1 MSKTFVF
8 ITGEKIEVVADDLDE
23 AMRLVSLG
31 EYEEIETETFL
42 LEEIDNASGYVASS
56 VFR

>member
-8 ITGEKIEVVADDLDE
+8 ITGEKIEVIADDLDE

-31 EYEEIETETFL
+31 EYEEIETETLL
-42 LEEIDNASGYVASS
+42 LEEIDNDSGYVASS

>member
-1 MSKTFVF
+1 VF
-8 ITGEKIEVVADDLDE
+8 ITGEKIEVVADNLDE

-42 LEEIDNASGYVASS
+42 LEEIDNDSGYVASS

>member
-8 ITGEKIEVVADDLDE
+8 ITGEKIEVVADNLDE

-42 LEEIDNASGYVASS
+42 LEEIDNDSGYVASS

>member
-8 ITGEKIEVVADDLDE
+8 ITGEKIEVVADNLDE

-31 EYEEIETETFL
+31 EYEEIETETLL
-42 LEEIDNASGYVASS
+42 LEEIDNDSGYVASS